1 MEEPK
6 KKLKP
11 LSVIFLAVGA
21 VLLLAA
27 VYFMF
32 FKGITVQSA
41 DQKEAV
47 SIYEATAQDAPAYL
61 ELQYMTES
69 IAYMEAVESMQYYIT
84 FDAEWNP
91 AVICLYDSEME
102 KYQPYIDWLYT
113 EDWYTENEENGP
125 EEIKVT
131 GYSVPYDAELRQ
143 FTIEGINA
151 SFGVE
156 FITEDNFEEVFGE
169 YYLTVGQNSG
179 AYESFNTGIYCLLA
193 AVVIIVI
200 GVAISYSSL
209 KSAVD
214 AEAGNYLEVH
224 KTYKGRGILGA
235 FLGALLGAILWAA
248 VGALGYISGW
258 IGVLMVLFATTGY
271 KLFAKEESKLGT
283 VLAVVFSLILVLP
296 ATYFAGVWVFYQELN
311 KSMAEYITLGRAF
324 QGFSAYLTKYDAWG
338 DMIYNIAMG
347 YVFMLVAGGYSIAGM
362 NKRKKQEAASTA
374 EYAAAGQEFA
384 EEQQKEQ
391 NED

>member
-1 MEEPK
+1 MEELK

-11 LSVIFLAVGA
+11 LSVVCLAVGA

-32 FKGITVQSA
+32 FKGVTVKSA

-47 SIYEATAQDAPAYL
+47 SIYEATAKDEPAYL
-61 ELQYMTES
+61 NLKYMTES
-69 IAYMEAVESMQYYIT
+69 VAYVEAVESMQYYIT
-84 FDAEWNP
+84 FDSELNP
-91 AVICLYDSEME
+91 AVICLYDSE
-102 KYQPYIDWLYT
+102 KATYQPYIDWFYSDET
-113 EDWYTENEENGP
+113 EGEP
-125 EEIKVT
+125 EEIRVT
-131 GYSVPYDAELRQ
+131 GYSVPFDADLKQ

-151 SFGVE
+151 SFGME

-179 AYESFNTGIYCLLA
+179 TYESFNTGIYCLLG
-193 AVVIIVI
+193 AVVVIVI
-200 GVAISYSSL
+200 GVAISYNSL
-209 KSAVD
+209 KKVSD
-214 AEAGNYLEVH
+214 AEAANYLEVH

-324 QGFSAYLTKYDAWG
+324 QGFSTYLTKYDAWG

-347 YVFMLVAGGYSIAGM
+347 YIFMLVAGGYSISGM
-362 NKRKKQEAASTA
+362 NKRKKQEATSTV
-374 EYAAAGQEFA
+374 EYATAGQEFA
-384 EEQQKEQ
+384 EEQQEEQ